1 MARVSVVLPTANS
14 RDALLATAESILN
27 QGYSDFELLV
37 ADDGSTDGTGLEF
50 LGRFGPD
57 PSRAERVWRDSLRE
71 DLGTRSV
78 RMLKEAILIHYLHQV
93 TPRGP
98 GAARNRA
105 IGVASGEFLA
115 FAEAGDIWKPRK
127 LGRMIELMDARPEF
141 GGGLENQSARKRK
154 ASTRR
159 IPELSAV
166 EFAETLECPGLRL
179 NGALLRRSCL
189 DSETP
194 FDENLPVCEEYDFW
208 LRIATRHTFVRM
220 DESYQTS
227 PPRAESSDWGLARFR
242 VYALEKAY
250 QGGHLSSTMR
260 HRVAE
265 ELIRQCDILVEGY
278 RERENM
284 ERANFYDRKKKRFA
298 QEVAKLDV
306 SDPVFSGV
314 RSVRSRLSNAPA

>member
-14 RDALLATAESILN
+14 RDALLATVESILD
-27 QGYSDFELLV
+27 QEYSDFELLV

-50 LGRFGPD
+50 LARFGPD

-78 RMLKEAILIHYLHQV
+78 RMLRDAVLIHYLHQV

-115 FAEAGDIWKPRK
+115 FAEPGDIWKPRK
-127 LGRMIELMDARPEF
+127 LSCVIGLLDARPEF
-141 GGGLENQSARKRK
+141 GGCLENQAARKK
-154 ASTRR
+154 KTARR
-159 IPELSAV
+159 SPELSV
-166 EFAETLECPGLRL
+166 IDFCETLECPGLRL

-189 DSETP
+189 DSEAP

-208 LRIATRHTFVRM
+208 LRVATRHTFARTE
-220 DESYQTS
+220 ESHQTS
-227 PPRAESSDWGLARFR
+227 APRAQSSDWGLARFR

-250 QGGHLSSTMR
+250 QGGHLSPTMR

-265 ELIRQCDILVEGY
+265 ELIRQCDFLVEGY
-278 RERENM
+278 RERENL

-314 RSVRSRLSNAPA
+314 RGVRTRLSNAPA